1 MENKDNQIQHKNEE
15 TQIQK
20 NISPR
25 RKRRARKSTI
35 NVSWSEILTPERWI
49 KIIIISSLFFLL
61 FRHDIYRMV
70 KIWMN
75 DGNWSHG
82 FIIPLFSLYFLHQR
96 REQLLNVEY
105 KTNWL
110 GLLLIIIC
118 IIGYIVSIYPL
129 KMGYPRLLA
138 LLGTLF
144 GIVLLCC
151 GWKVI
156 KITWLP
162 ILFLFFALPLPT
174 RIYVW
179 LTLPM
184 RHWASQVAAA
194 FLNVLP
200 NTDATAYGVVIEGFH
215 AGKSFNLNVA
225 EACAGM
231 RLMMAFF
238 ALGVAMAYLSDRP
251 YWHRIILVL
260 LTLPIALF
268 CNFVRVIIT
277 GIIYIYVNPMLA
289 KGGFH
294 TTLGLL
300 MLPIAFLLYW
310 GIAGV
315 LNMLFI
321 EEEPESG
328 ST

>member
-1 MENKDNQIQHKNEE
+1 MVDQLQGSNMKQAQPSRRRRRVQKKNDI
-15 TQIQK
+15 TWDKI
-20 NISPR
+20 I
-25 RKRRARKSTI
+25 
-35 NVSWSEILTPERWI
+35 TPTRWI
-49 KIIIISSLFFLL
+49 KIGIISILFYVL
-61 FRHDIYRMV
+61 FRHEIYRMV
-70 KIWMN
+70 MKWLH

-96 REQLLNVEY
+96 KEQLYKTEF

-110 GLLLIIIC
+110 GLILIIIC
-118 IIGYIVSIYPL
+118 ILGYLVSIYPL
-129 KMGYPRLLA
+129 KMGYPRLIMM
-138 LLGTLF
+138 LGTLF
-144 GIVLLCC
+144 GIVLFCC
-151 GWKVI
+151 GWKTI

-184 RHWASQVAAA
+184 RRWASEVAAA
-194 FLNVLP
+194 FLNILP
-200 NTDATAYGVVIEGFH
+200 GVEAFASGVVIDGFYK
-215 AGKSFNLNVA
+215 GESFHLNVA

-238 ALGVAMAYLSDRP
+238 ALSVAMAYLSERP
-251 YWHRIILVL
+251 IWHRIILVL
-260 LTLPIALF
+260 SALPIALF

-277 GIIYIYVNPMLA
+277 GIIYIMVNPILA

-300 MLPIAFLLYW
+300 MLPLAFFLYW
-310 GIAGV
+310 VIAEI
-315 LNMLFI
+315 LNSLVI
-321 EEEPESG
+321 EETVE
-328 ST
+328 

>member
-1 MENKDNQIQHKNEE
+1 MKDKGIFIESDKAENPARTVTSIRRRRKGKKE
-15 TQIQK
+15 
-20 NISPR
+20 NIS
-25 RKRRARKSTI
+25 
-35 NVSWSEILTPERWI
+35 WSAILTPERWI
-49 KIIIISSLFFLL
+49 KIIVIGTLFCLL
-61 FRHDIYRMV
+61 FRHDIRRMV
-70 KIWMN
+70 LIWIN

-96 REQLLNVEY
+96 KEQLLNVHY
-105 KTNWL
+105 STNWL
-110 GLLLIIIC
+110 GLILMLIC
-118 IIGYIVSIYPL
+118 ILGYTASIYPL
-129 KMGYPRLLA
+129 KMGYPRLIA

-144 GIVLLCC
+144 GIVLFCC

-156 KITWLP
+156 RITWLP

-174 RIYVW
+174 RTYVW
-179 LTLPM
+179 LTFPM

-194 FLNVLP
+194 FLNILP
-200 NTDATAYGVVIEGFH
+200 NIEANAYGVVIEGVH
-215 AGKSFNLNVA
+215 AGKSFSLNVA

-260 LTLPIALF
+260 FTLPIALF
-268 CNFVRVIIT
+268 CNFIRVIIT
-277 GIIYIYVNPMLA
+277 GIIYIYVNPLLA

-300 MLPIAFLLYW
+300 MLPLAFLLYW
-310 GIAGV
+310 GIAAI

-321 EEEPESG
+321 EEQETISNE
-328 ST
+328 

>member
-1 MENKDNQIQHKNEE
+1 MEDKETVIDNTENQAQTVAIGRR
-15 TQIQK
+15 
-20 NISPR
+20 R
-25 RKRRARKSTI
+25 RKTQKENI
-35 NVSWSEILTPERWI
+35 PWSAILTPERWI
-49 KIIIISSLFFLL
+49 KITVIGILFCLL
-61 FRHDIYRMV
+61 FRYDIRRMV
-70 KIWMN
+70 LIWIN

-96 REQLLNVEY
+96 KEQLMNVEY
-105 KTNWL
+105 STSWF
-110 GLLLIIIC
+110 GLFLMLIC
-118 IIGYIVSIYPL
+118 ILGYTASIYPL
-129 KMGYPRLLA
+129 KMGYPRLIA

-144 GIVLLCC
+144 GIVLFCC

-156 KITWLP
+156 RITWLP

-174 RIYVW
+174 RTYVW

-184 RHWASQVAAA
+184 RHWASEVAAA
-194 FLNVLP
+194 FLNILP
-200 NTDATAYGVVIEGFH
+200 NIEANAYGVVIEGVH
-215 AGKSFNLNVA
+215 AGKSFSLNVA

-260 LTLPIALF
+260 FTLPIALF
-268 CNFVRVIIT
+268 CNFLRVIIT
-277 GIIYIYVNPMLA
+277 GIIYIYVNPLLA
-289 KGGFH
+289 RGGFH

-300 MLPIAFLLYW
+300 MLPLAFLMYW
-310 GIAGV
+310 GIAAI

-321 EEEPESG
+321 EEEENPVSNE
-328 ST
+328 